1 LNMKEK
7 QLEKLARS
15 VFFENNHY
23 LWLSIEGGKTTWF
36 KVDAQVYHVIEE
48 EGRHL
53 KWNYEPFWISKTNSE

>member
-23 LWLSIEGGKTTWF
+23 LWLSI
-36 KVDAQVYHVIEE
+36 
-48 EGRHL
+48 
-53 KWNYEPFWISKTNSE
+53 